1 MSSIQLS
8 YTTSWLAVGGL
19 VVVAVWWLRRPTS
32 FTKLPGPPGGNWLFG
47 HIKHIGGA
55 NGIDFQKQLFSTYG
69 PTTSIRGFLGSQ
81 IVFTLDP
88 TAIHNI
94 MIKEKDKFPRAEG
107 PAIMIRSIFG
117 GGLLALP
124 PDEHRVQRKLLN
136 PVFNMK
142 HLRELFSGNAAM
154 PVFMGI
160 AKEMPVFMGIAK
172 EATKTINKELASS
185 KEGKEVDVFPW
196 ATAAAL
202 DLVGEAGLGYAFDS
216 FSGERNEYSAAIK
229 GVTQSFGKIG
239 PLVMLLPYV
248 HRIGTPAF
256 RQWVVSLIPSRTIQK
271 LRYAVKLQNAQAEEV
286 LRARQALLSAGNDL
300 SATAGRGRDIMTLL
314 MKANE
319 SEGSDSYIDRESM
332 MGHMNVFIFAGHET
346 TSTAVS
352 RILELLAQRPD
363 VQVRLREE
371 LRQHF
376 EANPNETHHDALLEL
391 PYLDGVVR
399 EALRLYPPVTSIART
414 CQEDTVVPL
423 EYPVDTPSGKITS
436 LPLKKGT
443 RVFMSNVYFNRN
455 RAIWGE
461 QADEFLPER
470 WIGHKLDEVTQSGSY
485 LPGVYSSMMTFG
497 SGSYACIGFKFAVM
511 EIKVMLAEL
520 VSNFKFEPAEQE
532 SAWVTHGIQFPYA
545 KKDLDNRD
553 RLPKLFLKVTRL

>member
-1 MSSIQLS
+1 MTRNRICDLPSWGCSRKATMQSYISCYVHELIDTNHSTMFSAHLS
-8 YTTSWLAVGGL
+8 PTSLWLALAAL
-19 VVVAVWWLRRPTS
+19 VVVALQWLRRPTVL
-32 FTKLPGPPGGNWLFG
+32 TKLPGPPGGNWLYG
-47 HIKHIGGA
+47 HFKDIMGV
-55 NGIDFQKQLFSTYG
+55 NGLEFQKQVFSRYG
-69 PTTSIRGFLGSQ
+69 PTAMLKGFLGSQ
-81 IVFTLDP
+81 IIFTHDP
-88 TAIHNI
+88 AVIHTVQ
-94 MIKEKDKFPRAEG
+94 IKEKDKFQRPKG
-107 PAIMIRSIFG
+107 PAIVIRGIFG

-142 HLRELFSGNAAM
+142 FLRELM
-154 PVFMGI
+154 PIFMGI
-160 AKEMPVFMGIAK
+160 AKET
-172 EATKTINKELASS
+172 TKSINKDLASS
-185 KEGKEVDVFPW
+185 QGGKEVDVFPW

-202 DLVGEAGLGYAFDS
+202 DLVGEAGLGYAFNS

-239 PLVMLLPYV
+239 PFFQILPYV

-256 RQWVVSLIPSRTIQK
+256 RQWVLSLIPSSTIK
-271 LRYAVKLQNAQAEEV
+271 GLLRAIKIQNEQAEEV
-286 LRARQALLSAGNDL
+286 LRARQASLSAGNDL
-300 SATAGRGRDIMTLL
+300 SSEAGRGRDIMTLL

-319 SEGSDSYIDRESM
+319 SEGSESYIDRESM

-352 RILELLAQRPD
+352 RVLEVLAQRPD

-371 LRQHF
+371 LRQYF

-399 EALRLYPPVTSIART
+399 EVLRLYPPVSTISRM
-414 CQEDTVVPL
+414 CEEDAVLPL
-423 EYPVDTPSGKITS
+423 DYPVDTPSGNITS
-436 LPLKKGT
+436 LPVKKGT
-443 RVFMSNVYFNRN
+443 RIFMSNVYFNRSK
-455 RAIWGE
+455 AIWGE

-470 WIGHKLDEVTQSGSY
+470 WIGNKIDEVTQTSSR

-511 EIKVMLAEL
+511 EI
-520 VSNFKFEPAEQE
+520 S
-532 SAWVTHGIQFPYA
+532 
-545 KKDLDNRD
+545 
-553 RLPKLFLKVTRL
+553 